1 MLSCLRHLYILLFFC
16 NMFPT
21 YHNLLFLLQLVLGVI
36 ILFICLLDILK
47 KIMHCNV
54 LPLPVE

>member
-1 MLSCLRHLYILLFFC
+1 
-16 NMFPT
+16 MFPT